1 MNAVYSAV
9 LPPSLMVFFIPSSH
23 FRHFL
28 NSSFPKMAFSLTLS
42 ATSSKVI
49 LLATQGKSPQKT
61 KEVLSAGHNHLHLLP
76 PPRLPVA
83 RPGITS

>member
-1 MNAVYSAV
+1 
-9 LPPSLMVFFIPSSH
+9 
-23 FRHFL
+23 
-28 NSSFPKMAFSLTLS
+28 MAFSLTLS

-61 KEVLSAGHNHLHLLP
+61 KEELSAGHNHLHLLP